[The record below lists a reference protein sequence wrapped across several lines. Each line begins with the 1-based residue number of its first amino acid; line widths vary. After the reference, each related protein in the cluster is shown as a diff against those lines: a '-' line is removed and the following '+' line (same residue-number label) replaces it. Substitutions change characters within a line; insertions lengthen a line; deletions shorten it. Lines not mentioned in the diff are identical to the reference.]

1 MRIAVA
7 LRAMA
12 GAENCDG
19 EPYDLMQLAS
29 EHIDKLEAEKKTL
42 REALE
47 ALSSKALEFDGDIY
61 YSNEAQAD
69 FIRAVRKMESEEQS

>member
-29 EHIDKLEAEKKTL
+29 EHIDKLEAENKTL

-47 ALSSKALEFDGDIY
+47 ALSSCGKAFCATAEY
-61 YSNEAQAD
+61 
-69 FIRAVRKMESEEQS
+69 ESRI